1 MTVSHTFFVFD
12 DFDGFEECWSGILYY
27 ALLLEFGVFHQ
38 GRTGIMDYWDE
49 SYIISVRHTIDVL
62 MAINIEFDHLA
73 EVVPIIFLQ
82 CLLEAVLGDLSLL
95 PI

>member
-1 MTVSHTFFVFD
+1 
-12 DFDGFEECWSGILYY
+12 
-27 ALLLEFGVFHQ
+27 
-38 GRTGIMDYWDE
+38 
-49 SYIISVRHTIDVL
+49 

-82 CLLEAVLGDLSLL
+82 CLLEAVSGDLSLL